1 MELFFTM
8 LVPLIIAAVA
18 LYGMARRVDVYD
30 ALVQGAGE
38 GLGVLL
44 RIVPPLVGLLTA
56 VYMLRASGAL
66 ELAAQALAPVLTALG
81 IPPETVALLL
91 VRPVSGSAAL
101 GVGAELIATYGPDS
115 LIGRTA
121 AVMLGSTETTFYT
134 IAVYFGAAGI
144 VKTRYAVPAALC
156 ADLAGFM
163 AAAWAVRVIFY
174 ERAPAMHKRK

>member
-1 MELFFTM
+1 MDLFLTM
-8 LVPLIIAAVA
+8 LLPGILALVA
-18 LYGMARRVDVYD
+18 LWGVFRRVDVYD
-30 ALVQGAGE
+30 ALVTGAGD
-38 GLGVLL
+38 GLGVLIK
-44 RIVPPLVGLLTA
+44 IVPPLIGLLTA

-66 ELAAQALAPVLTALG
+66 ELLGEALSPLLTALG

-101 GVGAELIATYGPDS
+101 GVGAELISTYGPDS

-144 VKTRYAVPAALC
+144 ARTRYAVPAALC
-156 ADLAGFM
+156 ADLAGFV
-163 AAAWAVRVIFY
+163 AASWAVRLLFY
-174 ERAPAMHKRK
+174 

>member
-66 ELAAQALAPVLTALG
+66 ELAAQALGPGLPAQRASRR
-81 IPPETVALLL
+81 
-91 VRPVSGSAAL
+91 RPWHSCWCGRSAARQRW
-101 GVGAELIATYGPDS
+101 GW
-115 LIGRTA
+115 GRSSSPPTA
-121 AVMLGSTETTFYT
+121 PT
-134 IAVYFGAAGI
+134 
-144 VKTRYAVPAALC
+144 P
-156 ADLAGFM
+156 
-163 AAAWAVRVIFY
+163 
-174 ERAPAMHKRK
+174 

>member
-66 ELAAQALAPVLTALG
+66 ELAARALAPVLTALG
-81 IPPETVALLL
+81 IPPETVALCWCD
-91 VRPVSGSAAL
+91 RSAARQHW
-101 GVGAELIATYGPDS
+101 GW
-115 LIGRTA
+115 GRSSSPPTA
-121 AVMLGSTETTFYT
+121 PT
-134 IAVYFGAAGI
+134 
-144 VKTRYAVPAALC
+144 P
-156 ADLAGFM
+156 
-163 AAAWAVRVIFY
+163 
-174 ERAPAMHKRK
+174 

>member
-1 MELFFTM
+1 MDLFLTM
-8 LVPLIIAAVA
+8 LLPGILALVA
-18 LYGMARRVDVYD
+18 LWGVFRRVDVYD
-30 ALVQGAGE
+30 ALVTGAGD
-38 GLGVLL
+38 GLGVLIK
-44 RIVPPLVGLLTA
+44 IVPPLIGLLTA

-66 ELAAQALAPVLTALG
+66 ELLGADLSPLLTALG

-101 GVGAELIATYGPDS
+101 GVGAELISTYGPDS

-144 VKTRYAVPAALC
+144 ARTRYAVPAALC
-156 ADLAGFM
+156 ADLAGFV
-163 AAAWAVRVIFY
+163 AASWAVRLLFY
-174 ERAPAMHKRK
+174 